1 MTDIWQVIIHTCIIC
16 ITYTHFIQSQAKE
29 VIFINKPLERILK
42 EFEQYWLLALNE
54 FSQGD
59 VPPQMILVL

>member
-1 MTDIWQVIIHTCIIC
+1 MASHHSYMYIC

-42 EFEQYWLLALNE
+42 EFEQYSLLALNE